1 MLKVMLYYSQLKA
14 ILKKNKKNKKNKKQ
28 RQLRQNK
35 TRKKIETSAIVRGL
49 PKKQKNVSNTDL
61 NHG

>member
-14 ILKKNKKNKKNKKQ
+14 ILKKNKKQNKQKQ
-28 RQLRQNK
+28 RQQRQNK